1 MQWQNNG
8 DNIMQRPR
16 LLTKTCTKCGREK
29 PITDFHKDRTKND
42 GLYSS
47 CKICNVEYM
56 KIYREQHLEQERN
69 RCRKYYKSLRGYLK
83 NVFHCM
89 KQRCQNPK
97 THNYHRYGGRGIEI
111 NFKSEAEFIDY
122 ITNELQVDPRGLLI
136 DRINNNG
143 NYEKG
148 NIRFVTAK
156 QSVKNRRYNEK

>member
-1 MQWQNNG
+1 
-8 DNIMQRPR
+8 MQRPR
-16 LLTKTCTKCGREK
+16 LLTKTCSKCGKEK
-29 PITDFHKDRTKND
+29 PTIEFHKDRTKKD

-47 CKICNVEYM
+47 CRGCNAEYI
-56 KIYREQHLEQERN
+56 KVYREQHLEQERN

-89 KQRCQNPK
+89 KQRCCNPK
-97 THNYHRYGGRGIEI
+97 VHNYHRYGGRGIKI

-122 ITNELQVDPRGLLI
+122 IINELQVNPRGLLI